1 MGSLLTTSDGNL
13 LTGLTRGN
21 LNLDFVNG
29 TITRPNGVVENMN
42 ISLDAFGLN
51 QCGSIGVWCS
61 DSDAQIILGTNFV
74 IADHQLT
81 HIINNYNFS
90 TCRIVIPENS
100 TPDENQVGFVASTD
114 NEFNYV
120 MNNYAHDRDEIAGT
134 TTNSD
139 VVYYSKH
146 VGGYD
151 SMYYTIQNTH
161 GSNSLDVT
169 VEFSEN
175 GTDFFPDQGYTT
187 PVVVASNS
195 YNAFA
200 TTNEHHFYRILLK
213 STSSGN
219 HATFNIFYNNVS
231 SNN

>member
-1 MGSLLTTSDGNL
+1 MGSLLTTSDGDAL
-13 LTGLTRGN
+13 KELTAGQ

-51 QCGSIGVWCS
+51 QCGSIGIWCS
-61 DSDAQIILGTNFV
+61 DADAQIIIGTNFV

-81 HIINNYNFS
+81 HIINNYDFS
-90 TCRIVIPENS
+90 NVRVVIPANS
-100 TPDENQVGFVASTD
+100 TPDENQVAFIASTD
-114 NEFNYV
+114 HEFNYV
-120 MNNYAHDRDEIAGT
+120 MNNYAHDRDEIDGT
-134 TTNSD
+134 TTNVD

-146 VGGYD
+146 TGAYD
-151 SMYYTIQNTH
+151 SMYYTVQNTH
-161 GSNSLDVT
+161 GSNSLDFT

-175 GTDFFPDQGYTT
+175 GIDFFPDQGFVT
-187 PVVVASNS
+187 PVIVASNS
-195 YNAFA
+195 YSAFA

-219 HATFNIFYNNVS
+219 HATFKIFYNNVS